1 MLLLTEST
9 IYWLNLTSN
18 NKANKL
24 VNHVK
29 NWVNII
35 VTAGNGTLSNSVAL
49 DLQSEQT
56 PNPPSSTIPSL
67 TTKATSVSSS
77 VSNIDAVYKKT
88 HRELV
93 VSTTITHAN
102 PESDDKFDQSIFKV
116 AYTTSLPQAVSTT
129 IPHANPESDDEFGQS
144 IVEAA
149 QTSLKHKHTSHNSTE
164 YITSEVEEMDD
175 DGSDISIYDRNA
187 KPESGVTTLVCLLVH
202 LSPMLTYVEL
212 QTKISIN
219 KPVKKAKTSNDLQ
232 HGATDTLAED
242 LGQSVL
248 AGTMPYQM
256 SSIGTNSRHVHY
268 VNNDLP
274 AELQED
280 RQWMKHIIPTFLV
293 WVGSL
298 SNLWVI
304 PDQELMCVLQIVVT
318 TICPNFQDLTAIHP
332 RVPIFVLAVQQLTLW
347 CSNFG
352 STAIALVAH
361 FLVLSSNNAE
371 TDEPS
376 TTQTICNE
384 LLEDFAFL
392 YQDLDAMTPAN
403 AFQSHFILHLL
414 ASVHLWSCIGCSN
427 ISRLST
433 DMLTE
438 QGIKEAI
445 ALCCSVLKCAIH
457 LFESSDLQVDDQNST
472 CGKPTLKTPLK
483 LNKISR
489 KESSN
494 SFAFSEQHWGPC
506 TWQYVTLITKHD
518 DAVLKDIVAMA
529 NALIMPSMM
538 EMSEDSSFQGDQM
551 AEDIAKAA
559 AQCIN
564 LCRIMSQF
572 MNSMLTTMQV
582 NCETK

>member
-1 MLLLTEST
+1 MSAKGVTTST
-9 IYWLNLTSN
+9 QN

-88 HRELV
+88 HREVPSRFQDKPDHQCAVLPGQSKHCVVGDRISVPVNDEDNLQVCHPLPAQIVGHHNIKLV

-116 AYTTSLPQAVSTT
+116 AYTTSLPVQIASHHNVKQAVSTT

-187 KPESGVTTLVCLLVH
+187 KPESGVTTL
-202 LSPMLTYVEL
+202 
-212 QTKISIN
+212 TKISIN

-242 LGQSVL
+242 LG
-248 AGTMPYQM
+248 
-256 SSIGTNSRHVHY
+256 H
-268 VNNDLP
+268 
-274 AELQED
+274 
-280 RQWMKHIIPTFLV
+280 
-293 WVGSL
+293 
-298 SNLWVI
+298 
-304 PDQELMCVLQIVVT
+304 
-318 TICPNFQDLTAIHP
+318 
-332 RVPIFVLAVQQLTLW
+332 
-347 CSNFG
+347 NFG

-392 YQDLDAMTPAN
+392 YQDLDAMIPAN

-564 LCRIMSQF
+564 LIF
-572 MNSMLTTMQV
+572 MHYL
-582 NCETK
+582 